1 MIKKFVIIVTNK
13 APVGEKFWGE
23 ERNMEGDSLVP
34 QKRIDSFY
42 KFFTKYR
49 ERRLIIFKA

>member
-23 ERNMEGDSLVP
+23 ERNMEGDSPVP
-34 QKRIDSFY
+34 QKRLILSISFSQNIE
-42 KFFTKYR
+42 K
-49 ERRLIIFKA
+49 ED